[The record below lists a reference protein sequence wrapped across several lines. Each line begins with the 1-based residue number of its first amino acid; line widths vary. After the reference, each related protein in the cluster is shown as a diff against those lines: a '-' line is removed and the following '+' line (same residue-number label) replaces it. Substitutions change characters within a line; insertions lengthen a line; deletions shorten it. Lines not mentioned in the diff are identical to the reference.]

1 MKMKGDLWTHQ
12 LDEISQLGLAVRR
25 KGLMKI
31 KHHEEERYLVA
42 LCVTGNIALSTGM
55 MGKGTQNCWDLMAT

>member
-1 MKMKGDLWTHQ
+1 
-12 LDEISQLGLAVRR
+12 
-25 KGLMKI
+25 MKI